1 MSPPGGADAP
11 HPAPPP
17 VPCIRAYRVRCL
29 TAGGSA
35 VTGLSLGRT
44 APEDRQI
51 HAVPANSPREAG
63 DDQRLNRVRQWML
76 VAMIRCGWCEDQ
88 AHSHG
93 PRSTYDRERQ
103 AGAPR
108 TGLAATRCQAQRPIG
123 RPLPGSGVDR
133 AVRRGSTANFASD
146 GRLWF
151 RPIPS
156 LPLHGRGQERLIKGS
171 HVIVNGRTGTVM
183 WPEPE
188 TGGELCRPPWC
199 ARTATTTALH
209 SAARGAK
216 QPPQPTTVSGYRT
229 PSILWLGGSVRRS
242 MNGVPHPQWQL
253 LPGSAWRHYP
263 CVVTFALRSAWRRV
277 SSIPHG
283 TAVDIRLV
291 GRISESARIV
301 PGGHWT

>member
-108 TGLAATRCQAQRPIG
+108 TGLAALGVKPSG
-123 RPLPGSGVDR
+123 LSGVPFR
-133 AVRRGSTANFASD
+133 APGSTAQSDEVQQRTSPPTADCGSGRYRASRSTVE
-146 GRLWF
+146 GRSASS
-151 RPIPS
+151 REATS
-156 LPLHGRGQERLIKGS
+156 S
-171 HVIVNGRTGTVM
+171 STAA
-183 WPEPE
+183 PEPSCGPNPRRAE
-188 TGGELCRPPWC
+188 SYVDR
-199 ARTATTTALH
+199 
-209 SAARGAK
+209 RGAPEQQRQRLYT
-216 QPPQPTTVSGYRT
+216 QPREGRNS
-229 PSILWLGGSVRRS
+229 RRS
-242 MNGVPHPQWQL
+242 LRPC
-253 LPGSAWRHYP
+253 PG
-263 CVVTFALRSAWRRV
+263 TGRRV
-277 SSIPHG
+277 SCGWAARS
-283 TAVDIRLV
+283 V
-291 GRISESARIV
+291 GV
-301 PGGHWT
+301 